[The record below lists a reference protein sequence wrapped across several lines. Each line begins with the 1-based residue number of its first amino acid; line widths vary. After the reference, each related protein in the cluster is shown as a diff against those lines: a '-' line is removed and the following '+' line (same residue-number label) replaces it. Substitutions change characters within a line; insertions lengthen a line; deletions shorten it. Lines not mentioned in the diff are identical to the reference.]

1 MFKKKVND
9 YDWKVNKEEIKDSF
23 FEENKDYFKFCGR
36 DIENLFAKCKIA
48 HAKRVLFANQKKKI
62 INKEDLDRGFE
73 LYKKEGR
80 SSVNENKKIK
90 H

>member
-23 FEENKDYFKFCGR
+23 FEENKDYFKFYGR

-48 HAKRVLFANQKKKI
+48 HAERVLFLQTRRKKI
-62 INKEDLDRGFE
+62 INKADLDRGFE

-80 SSVNENKKIK
+80 SSVDENKK
-90 H
+90 